1 MRSDVYF
8 GVDLESVKSDIE
20 ITTVLSD
27 VDEDYRVSPYR
38 VTEEDEL
45 RKIDDGN
52 NLRLIE

>member
-27 VDEDYRVSPYR
+27 VDDDYRVSPYR

-45 RKIDDGN
+45 RKIDDT
-52 NLRLIE
+52 NLREIE

>member
-8 GVDLESVKSDIE
+8 GVDLESVKSYIE
-20 ITTVLSD
+20 ITTVFSD

-45 RKIDDGN
+45 RKIDDT
-52 NLRLIE
+52 NLREIE